1 MSDSVEFRHLEYLL
15 AIYEGK
21 NFTKAAERVYRSQPA
36 VSQQVRALEDDI
48 GFPIFVRGGG
58 RNGVSPTPPGQLI
71 LNWADKVVTERREVF
86 AMARAIYKN
95 QVPPLRLGFSP
106 FVNPLLLQALRLAY
120 EELFPSCETQLS
132 SGDTAHTLRRLSNGG
147 LDCAILPL
155 PVDRDLWSVLQVAQS
170 PLVLC
175 IRADDPLASRTEI
188 DLHEAAPRI
197 KVFRD
202 PELHPAAHSRLL
214 EMFAEAGIPL
224 NLANSAATPA
234 DMQWMVKENYGLA
247 LIDQLSALESGLITR
262 PIAGVNWTA
271 DTAFV
276 TSKESSHIALPLLEK
291 YLRENGLTPKRKQA
305 GSERVRPQQL
315 KLIG

>member
-15 AIYEGK
+15 ANLRRKELHEGRR
-21 NFTKAAERVYRSQPA
+21 TGLSLSASGESTGPSA
-36 VSQQVRALEDDI
+36 
-48 GFPIFVRGGG
+48 G
-58 RNGVSPTPPGQLI
+58 RRHRISNLCPRRRTQWCLSYPPGQLI

-120 EELFPSCETQLS
+120 EELFPSCETRLS

-155 PVDRDLWSVLQVAQS
+155 PLDRDLWNVLQVAQS

-175 IRADDPLASRTEI
+175 MRADDPLASRTEI
-188 DLHEAAPRI
+188 DLQEAAPRI
-197 KVFRD
+197 RVFRD
-202 PELHPAAHSRLL
+202 PELHAAAHSRLL
-214 EMFAEAGIPL
+214 EMFAEAGMPL

-247 LIDQLSALESGLITR
+247 LIDQLSSLEPGLITR
-262 PIAGVNWTA
+262 PIVGVSWTA

-276 TSKESSHIALPLLEK
+276 AGKESNHIALPLLEK
-291 YLRENGLTPKRKQA
+291 YLRENGLTPKRKQPK
-305 GSERVRPQQL
+305 SERIRPQQL

>member
-48 GFPIFVRGGG
+48 GFPIFVRAGG
-58 RNGVSPTPPGQLI
+58 RNGVSPTAPGQLI

-86 AMARAIYKN
+86 AMARAIYNN

-106 FVNPLLLQALRLAY
+106 FVNTPLLQALRLAY
-120 EELFPSCETQLS
+120 EELFPSCEIQLS
-132 SGDTAHTLRRLSNGG
+132 SGNTAHTLHRLGHGG

-155 PVDRDLWSVLQVAQS
+155 PVDRDLWTVIQVAQS

-175 IRADDPLASRTEI
+175 MRADDPLAARAQI

-197 KVFRD
+197 KIFRD
-202 PELHPAAHSRLL
+202 PELHSAAHSRLS

-224 NLANSAATPA
+224 TLANSAATPT
-234 DMQWMVKENYGLA
+234 DMQWMVKEGYGLA
-247 LIDQLSALESGLITR
+247 LIDQFSSLEPGLITR
-262 PIAGVNWTA
+262 PIAGTNWTA

-276 TSKESSHIALPLLEK
+276 TSKEGAHIALPLLEK
-291 YLRENGLTPKRKQA
+291 FLRENGLTPKRKRPRP
-305 GSERVRPQQL
+305 ERVRPQQL

>member
-36 VSQQVRALEDDI
+36 ISQQVRALEEDE
-48 GFPIFVRGGG
+48 GFPIFVRGG
-58 RNGVSPTPPGQLI
+58 RNGVSPTPPGELI
-71 LNWADKVVTERREVF
+71 LNWARKVLAERREVF
-86 AMARAIYKN
+86 AMARAIYNK
-95 QVPPLRLGFSP
+95 QVPPLKLGFSP
-106 FVNPLLLQALRLAY
+106 FVNPLLLQ
-120 EELFPSCETQLS
+120 EELFPSCEIQLS
-132 SGDTAHTLRRLSNGG
+132 SGDTSHTLQRLSHGG

-155 PVDRDLWSVLQVAQS
+155 PVDRDLWTVLQVAQS

-175 IRADDPLASRTEI
+175 MRANDPLAARAQI
-188 DLHEAAPRI
+188 DIHEAAPRI
-197 KVFRD
+197 KIFRD
-202 PELHPAAHSRLL
+202 PELHPAAHSRLS
-214 EMFAEAGIPL
+214 EMFAEVGVPL
-224 NLANSAATPA
+224 HLANSAATPA

-247 LIDQLSALESGLITR
+247 LIDQLSNLEPGLITR

-276 TSKESSHIALPLLEK
+276 AGKESDHIALPLLEK
-291 YLRENGLTPKRKQA
+291 YLRENGLTPKRKQPR
-305 GSERVRPQQL
+305 SERIRPQQL

>member
-36 VSQQVRALEDDI
+36 ISQQVRALEEDE
-48 GFPIFVRGGG
+48 GFPIFVRGG
-58 RNGVSPTPPGQLI
+58 RNGVSPTPPGELI
-71 LNWADKVVTERREVF
+71 LNWARKVLTERREVF
-86 AMARAIYKN
+86 AMARAIYNK
-95 QVPPLRLGFSP
+95 QVPPLKLGFSP
-106 FVNPLLLQALRLAY
+106 FVNPLLLQALRPAY
-120 EELFPSCETQLS
+120 EELFPSCEIQLS
-132 SGDTAHTLRRLSNGG
+132 SGDTSHTLQRLSHGG

-155 PVDRDLWSVLQVAQS
+155 PVDRDLWTVLQVAQS

-175 IRADDPLASRTEI
+175 MRANDPLAARAQI
-188 DLHEAAPRI
+188 DIHEAAPRI
-197 KVFRD
+197 KIFRD
-202 PELHPAAHSRLL
+202 PELHPAAHSRLS
-214 EMFAEAGIPL
+214 EMFAEVGVPL
-224 NLANSAATPA
+224 HLANSAATPA

-247 LIDQLSALESGLITR
+247 LIDQLSSLEPGLIAR

-276 TSKESSHIALPLLEK
+276 AGKESDHIALPLLEK
-291 YLRENGLTPKRKQA
+291 YLRENGLTPRRKQPR
-305 GSERVRPQQL
+305 SERIRPQQL